1 MENKVIFLDRDGTI
15 NKDFG
20 YVYQKSKLEFLPGV
34 IEALHLLKD
43 AGYKLI
49 IITNQSGIGRGYFSL
64 NDYNEFNQYMIEELK
79 KLNIEI
85 DKVYYCPHTDEDKC
99 NCRKP
104 NIGLFEKAI
113 KEYNVDIEKSYVI
126 GDNKRDLSVCD
137 KYNLKG
143 ILLYKNS
150 DKYLCKK
157 DLLDAAKY
165 ILQ

>member
-43 AGYKLI
+43 AWYKLI

-104 NIGLFEKAI
+104 NIGLFENAI
-113 KEYNVDIEKSYVI
+113 KEYNVDIENSYVI
-126 GDNKRDLSVCD
+126 GDNERDLSVCD
-137 KYNLKG
+137 KYNLKS

>member
-104 NIGLFEKAI
+104 NIGLFENAI
-113 KEYNVDIEKSYVI
+113 KEYNVDIENSYVI
-126 GDNKRDLSVCD
+126 GDNERDLSVCD
-137 KYNLKG
+137 KYNLKS

-157 DLLDAAKY
+157 YLLDAAKY

>member
-104 NIGLFEKAI
+104 NIGLFENAI
-113 KEYNVDIEKSYVI
+113 KEYNVDIENSYVI
-126 GDNKRDLSVCD
+126 GDNERDLSVCD
-137 KYNLKG
+137 KYNLKS
-143 ILLYKNS
+143 ILLYKNR
-150 DKYLCKK
+150 LCFK
-157 DLLDAAKY
+157 
-165 ILQ
+165 

>member
-104 NIGLFEKAI
+104 NIGLFENAI
-113 KEYNVDIEKSYVI
+113 KEYNVDIENSYVI
-126 GDNKRDLSVCD
+126 GDNERDLSVCD
-137 KYNLKG
+137 KYNLKS

>member
-20 YVYQKSKLEFLPGV
+20 YVYQKSKLEFLSGV

-104 NIGLFEKAI
+104 NIGLFENAI
-113 KEYNVDIEKSYVI
+113 KEYNVDIENSYVI
-126 GDNKRDLSVCD
+126 GDNERDLSVCD
-137 KYNLKG
+137 KYNLKS